1 MNISMEINKMSAY
14 KIFAIVFLLFILIN
28 HLFQMTKFRDKKIG
42 EIMRGISLIAIY
54 ALAYCLSEL
63 N

>member
-1 MNISMEINKMSAY
+1 MSAY